1 MLYLLLCRT
10 FQVDDMDLAMEEAA
24 EAARLS
30 TLLPQLQ
37 AAAEGE
43 GGRRSS
49 AAAAAAMPVY
59 ESMDVSADGGLI

>member
-1 MLYLLLCRT
+1 
-10 FQVDDMDLAMEEAA
+10 MDLAMEEAA

-30 TLLPQLQ
+30 NLLPQLQ

-49 AAAAAAMPVY
+49 AAAAAMPVY
-59 ESMDVSADGGLI
+59 ENMDVSAGQGAYVLRSVRRMC

>member
-1 MLYLLLCRT
+1 
-10 FQVDDMDLAMEEAA
+10 MDLAMEEAA

-49 AAAAAAMPVY
+49 AAAAAMPVY
-59 ESMDVSADGGLI
+59 ENMDVSVL